1 MTSGTVGVR
10 ASRCCPSASTCS
22 LSFQRVFDCE
32 IGYDGRSLS
41 HSSSLLGLGWS
52 SHCVALQRMTAPPF
66 TTLLRGV
73 YQIIQTNAQG
83 RDSRLFVQTCM
94 FRSAL
99 PGWGTPKTRSRF
111 GIRGAA
117 QILWE
122 FDRAIPLA
130 LRKFCEKLI
139 GMAAQILRDFDR
151 AIPFARAAV
160 TAPTDL

>member
-1 MTSGTVGVR
+1 
-10 ASRCCPSASTCS
+10 
-22 LSFQRVFDCE
+22 
-32 IGYDGRSLS
+32 
-41 HSSSLLGLGWS
+41 
-52 SHCVALQRMTAPPF
+52 MTAPPF

-122 FDRAIPLA
+122 FDRAISIA
-130 LRKFCEKLI
+130 TSAKVVMTCFRMKFLQRLC
-139 GMAAQILRDFDR
+139 
-151 AIPFARAAV
+151 
-160 TAPTDL
+160 